1 MTFATRALLLSI
13 LGLLALVACGG
24 SEGADEAPAPSDAFL
39 EMIEEV
45 AAVRG
50 LEAPTGLRVE
60 AVAPGDVVEVYTGLI
75 DEETEEALRAGGAL
89 YQLLGYLD
97 RDETY
102 WDVTESIAGGAAG
115 FYSYEDKTLW
125 VVTDKDEIDLE
136 ALSDDER
143 FILAHE
149 MVHAIQDHH
158 FGLLRSAGRIAPT
171 IDAGLAWT
179 SVIEG
184 DAMLS
189 TLLWDGGVSLRPAGG
204 AGGPVLMLANVAEG
218 ALDPQI
224 ERTFW
229 FPYISGAIAMRTLVR
244 RDGWEALNT
253 LFDVPP
259 ASTTQI
265 LHPRRLGSGWLPRS
279 VGHLL
284 PAEALALGL
293 GPDWT
298 EVESGVL
305 GEFHL
310 VNYLLGKASGYPWTD
325 GSDPETVAAGEG
337 WWGDA
342 YRLFENGEELAL
354 VVVVQFDTRWDALQF
369 DNAHRL
375 ALVRGTS
382 VADLP
387 YPLVARDDGFV
398 VGRVEPVGRTVFFA
412 IGLSAEVVRAA
423 LGVLVGG

>member
-1 MTFATRALLLSI
+1 MTFARALLPPI
-13 LGLLALVACGG
+13 LALVAFAACSG
-24 SEGADEAPAPSDAFL
+24 SEPTDKAAAPSDAIL
-39 EMIEEV
+39 EMLEEV
-45 AAVRG
+45 ATLRG
-50 LEAPTGLRVE
+50 LDAPTDFRVE
-60 AVAPGDVVEVYTGLI
+60 AVAPADAVEVYTGLI
-75 DEETEEALRAGGAL
+75 DEETQEALQAGGAL
-89 YQLLGYLD
+89 YQMLGYLD

-125 VVTDKDEIDLE
+125 VVTDEAEIDLE

-143 FILAHE
+143 FTLAHE

-204 AGGPVLMLANVAEG
+204 AGGAVLMLANVAQDE
-218 ALDPQI
+218 LDPQI

-229 FPYISGAIAMRTLVR
+229 FPYISGAVAMQTLVG

-253 LFDVPP
+253 LFEVPP
-259 ASTTQI
+259 PSTAHI
-265 LHPRRLGSGWLPRS
+265 LHPNLLGSGWLPES

-284 PAEALALGL
+284 PAEGVALGL
-293 GPDWT
+293 GSDWT

-310 VNYLLGKASGYPWTD
+310 VNYLLGKAGGYPWTD
-325 GSDPETVAAGEG
+325 GSDPPTVAAGEG
-337 WWGDA
+337 WRGDA

-354 VVVVQFDTRWDALQF
+354 VVVVRFDTERDALQF
-369 DNAHRL
+369 DYAHRL
-375 ALVRGTS
+375 ALVRATS
-382 VADLP
+382 IADLP
-387 YPLVARDDGFV
+387 YPLVTRDDGFV
-398 VGRVEPVGRTVFFA
+398 VGRVDPLGRTVFFA
-412 IGLSAEVVRAA
+412 IGTSAEVVRAA
-423 LGVLVGG
+423 LAVLVGG